1 MKRTHKKS
9 KIAIIGCEDLCNVQ
23 YLLQVENTT
32 VGIKDCLLVEYL
44 EVKDAEEY
52 KNSTDTTP
60 EKNIVDMEYE
70 NALTTVLN
78 NDPRGQFS
86 GKTLKEI
93 FNAPNGKEWVKW
105 ALDNMKNKFIVDRVR
120 AIYNHNN
127 GGTK

>member
-9 KIAIIGCEDLCNVQ
+9 IIALFAIENIENV
-23 YLLQVENTT
+23 YTLQVET
-32 VGIKDCLLVEYL
+32 VPNRDDYVIVEYL
-44 EVKDAEEY
+44 VSEDVIDEYVK
-52 KNSTDTTP
+52 STDATP

-93 FNAPNGKEWVKW
+93 FDAPNGKEWVAW
-105 ALDNMKNKFIVDRVR
+105 ALANMKNKFIVDRVR
-120 AIYNHNN
+120 AIYNHDNC
-127 GGTK
+127 GAK

>member
-1 MKRTHKKS
+1 M
-9 KIAIIGCEDLCNVQ
+9 AIENLINV
-23 YLLQVENTT
+23 YVLQVE
-32 VGIKDCLLVEYL
+32 GIPNRDDYVIAEYL
-44 EVKDAEEY
+44 IGEDVVDEYVKSADA
-52 KNSTDTTP
+52 TP

-93 FNAPNGKEWVKW
+93 FDAPNGKEWVEW
-105 ALDNMKNKFIVDRVR
+105 ALANMKNKFIVERVR

-127 GGTK
+127 CGAK

>member
-9 KIAIIGCEDLCNVQ
+9 KFIFLNNTYITESLRGYI
-23 YLLQVENTT
+23 LQLEEMN
-32 VGIKDCLLVEYL
+32 GIFVVEYL
-44 EVKDAEEY
+44 EEKEAEEY
-52 KNSTDTTP
+52 KNSTDATP

-70 NALTTVLN
+70 NALTTILN

-93 FNAPNGKEWVKW
+93 FDAPNGKDWVEW
-105 ALDNMKNKFIVDRVR
+105 ALANMKNKFIVDRVR

-127 GGTK
+127 CGAK